1 MTIGKII
8 DALEGF
14 APLPLQDDF
23 DNSGLQV
30 GLTETEATGALLCL
44 DVTEAVVK
52 EAIATGCNLIISHHP
67 LLFSPLKSITNT
79 NYIGRCVIE
88 AIKNNIT
95 IYSAHTNL
103 DNAAEGVNKQI
114 ANSLGLVNTKPLQD
128 KGNGN
133 GAGIIGDLPNSISEQ
148 QLLKQLQELFKVPAI
163 KHNGELG
170 RSISKVALCGGS
182 GAFLIPDAVAMGADI
197 FITGE
202 IGYHRM
208 FDYDGRI
215 KLAELGHYES
225 EQFTIELLYNKLNT
239 LCKGLKLVKTN
250 VKTNPVNYW
259 I

>member
-1 MTIGKII
+1 
-8 DALEGF
+8 
-14 APLPLQDDF
+14 
-23 DNSGLQV
+23 
-30 GLTETEATGALLCL
+30 
-44 DVTEAVVK
+44 
-52 EAIATGCNLIISHHP
+52 
-67 LLFSPLKSITNT
+67 
-79 NYIGRCVIE
+79 
-88 AIKNNIT
+88 
-95 IYSAHTNL
+95 

-114 ANSLGLVNTKPLQD
+114 ANVLGLVNTTPLQD
-128 KGNGN
+128 KGSGN
-133 GAGIIGDLPNSISEQ
+133 GAGIIGNLPKSISELQ
-148 QLLKQLQELFKVPAI
+148 MLKQLQELFKVPAI

-215 KLAELGHYES
+215 KLVELGHYES

-239 LCKGLKLVKTN
+239 LCNGLKLVKTN